1 MSDKRNPKAKGSVLA
16 YVLVIMTV
24 VSMLLVSILT
34 FISSQIKNGAYVA
47 GREQAFQVAEQGIQF
62 YKWYLAHQTDGRTAQ
77 QIEAFWNSGTA
88 YGVGSDYVVD
98 VADPSGGIMGSYRLR
113 VTPPTSGSTI
123 VQVESVGEMDRY
135 PGKTRTIRVRF
146 RRPSWSESAV
156 LANDVMRFGEG
167 TETYGKVH
175 SNLGIRFDGY
185 AHNIVTSSVTSY
197 DDQDHTDTKKEFGV
211 HTHAN
216 VPPATGTNDS
226 YRPLEMP
233 PAAVPAR
240 TDVFSAGRE
249 FPVSSIDF
257 NGVLG
262 DLSFMKSE
270 AQAGRGKFFAEDA
283 SDSGDLGRRIIL
295 RTDGTYDICRVNT
308 VSNDS
313 VTQYKRKNTSV
324 TNCTGCGS
332 SYPNCTQNF
341 SIPANGVIFVE
352 DDVWLSGQVNGRKV
366 TVVAANLT
374 GSGPDRSLYIPNDIR
389 YTNYDGSD
397 IIGAIG
403 QLDVSIP
410 LNSEDDLRVDAALIA
425 QKGKV
430 GRPNYGSSDHKSVIT
445 VFGAIATNLRYG
457 FAWTGGWSDWGYTDR
472 NLYYDN
478 NLLYYP
484 PPYFPTGTQYLVD
497 LWEEL

>member
-1 MSDKRNPKAKGSVLA
+1 MSDKRKLKMKGSVLA

-88 YGVGSDYVVD
+88 YGVGSDYVAD

-113 VTPPTSGSTI
+113 VTPPTTGSTI
-123 VQVESVGEMDRY
+123 IQVESVGEMDRY
-135 PGKTRTIRVRF
+135 SGKTRTIKVRF

-156 LANDVMRFGEG
+156 LANDEMRFGEG
-167 TETYGKVH
+167 TETFGKVH
-175 SNLGIRFDGY
+175 SNLGVRFDGY
-185 AHNIVTSSVTSY
+185 AHNVVTSAVTSY
-197 DDQDHTDTKKEFGV
+197 NDPDHTGNNEFAV
-211 HTHAN
+211 HTH
-216 VPPATGTNDS
+216 VVGSGVNDS
-226 YRPLEMP
+226 FRSSEAP
-233 PAAVPAR
+233 PNAVPAR

-249 FPVSSIDF
+249 FPVSSVDF

-270 AQAGRGKFFAEDA
+270 AQAGHGKFFAEDS

-295 RTDGTYDICRVNT
+295 RTDGTYDTCRVRT

-313 VTQYKRKNTSV
+313 VTQYKRKNSSV
-324 TNCTGCGS
+324 SNCSGCGMS
-332 SYPNCTQNF
+332 SNPNCTSNF
-341 SIPANGVIFVE
+341 PIPNNGIIFVE
-352 DDVWLSGQVNGRKV
+352 DDVWLSGQVSGRKV

-374 GSGPDRSLYIPNDIR
+374 GSGASRSLYIPNDIR
-389 YTNYDGSD
+389 YTNYDGTD
-397 IIGAIG
+397 IIGAIA
-403 QLDVSIP
+403 QQDVSIP
-410 LNSEDDLRVDAALIA
+410 LESETDLRVDAALIA
-425 QKGKV
+425 QNGRV
-430 GRPNYGSSDHKSVIT
+430 GRPNYGSSDHKNVIT
-445 VFGAIATNLRYG
+445 VFGAIATNQRYG
-457 FAWTGGWSDWGYTDR
+457 FAWTGGFGDWGYDTR